1 MFAKVRFA
9 KPRGLVFIVA
19 VGASTACQSGP
30 PPRAIAVEVPEQIFG
45 GEPAR
50 AIVTITDA
58 SGNSAA
64 SSAEHDFAVEPADL
78 ASVTKKGFVTC
89 EKSGDGKISVNLRGV
104 TGATALACRL
114 VAKIDIPDVGRV
126 DVGDGPFQPKA
137 TIVDKAGKELPD
149 VKLSYSPQIASALKA
164 KGLELV
170 PVGVG
175 QTDVVANAGPV
186 NTTFKVE
193 VVKRLQP
200 EALPMDNSKRIDF
213 SLPPGN
219 YELVVNLDSPKP
231 MRVTWRTAPYCH
243 YDDRQPKKQHVA
255 TCTLQEKGGVVFDNP
270 VFLNTGELEIGHKYV
285 EIREIP

>member
-1 MFAKVRFA
+1 
-9 KPRGLVFIVA
+9 LVF
-19 VGASTACQSGP
+19 GASTACQKGP

-45 GEPAR
+45 GEAAR
-50 AIVTITDA
+50 AIVTVTDA
-58 SGNSAA
+58 SGNSST

-78 ASVTKKGFVTC
+78 ATVTKKGFVTC
-89 EKSGDGKISVNLRGV
+89 EKSGDGKISVTLQGV
-104 TGATALACRL
+104 TGSSTLACRL

-126 DVGDGPFQPKA
+126 DIGDGPFQPKA

-149 VKLSYSPQIASALKA
+149 VKLTYSPQITSALKA

-175 QTDVVANAGPV
+175 QTEVVASAGPV

-200 EALPMDNSKRIDF
+200 EALPMDNNKRIDF

-219 YELVVNLDSPKP
+219 YELVVNLDPPKP

-243 YDDRQPKKQHVA
+243 YDHRQSKKQHVA

-270 VFLNTGELEIGHKYV
+270 VFLNHGELEVGHKYV